1 MRESFLSGN
10 IGKDPEVFTPEG
22 SEWSCISFSIANNEE
37 SKKIS
42 EGNYENITSWFDL
55 EYWTKKPQEWL
66 QKLTKGKK
74 VICHCKAKQQVW
86 QDKDTQK
93 QRSKIVFVVE
103 KWPEEGKSSEGH
115 QPSSQPPQG
124 NNSYRPSGN
133 NQGNNDFN
141 DRGEYRGNDFN
152 GRPGYNN
159 NNQNNN
165 YNR

>member
-10 IGKDPEVFTPEG
+10 IGKDPAVFTPPG

-37 SKKIS
+37 SKKINGG
-42 EGNYENITSWFDL
+42 EYENITSWFDL

-74 VICHCKAKQQVW
+74 VICHCKVKQQTW
-86 QDKDTQK
+86 NDKDTDK
-93 QRSKIVFVVE
+93 QRSKIVFIVE
-103 KWPEEGKSSEGH
+103 KWPEEGKANEGH
-115 QPSSQPPQG
+115 QPSSQQPQG
-124 NNSYRPSGN
+124 NNQQN
-133 NQGNNDFN
+133 NRDYAQ
-141 DRGEYRGNDFN
+141 EYQNSEFN

-165 YNR
+165 QRY